1 MSTAMDSTG
10 REGSVGTVDTQ
21 NPQSPGHPRTKQRE
35 RGASELWPGRVG
47 GFA

>member
-10 REGSVGTVDTQ
+10 QEGSVGTVDTQ

-35 RGASELWPGRVG
+35 RGEPVSFGLAG
-47 GFA
+47 